1 MRIQITA
8 KANISDLNQ
17 RMRWAGAPATVEPS
31 LEYRPGLRAQ
41 RTCRSPAKGPRLLLA
56 EAPRTEAQAQAP
68 REGEDQ
74 GLFPTEEVGGRAA
87 GWSCCLDRSHR
98 SLLFCSR
105 QPPR

>member
-31 LEYRPGLRAQ
+31 LEHRPGLRAR
-41 RTCRSPAKGPRLLLA
+41 RTRRSPAKGPRLLLA

-74 GLFPTEEVGGRAA
+74 GLFPTEEVGGR
-87 GWSCCLDRSHR
+87 GSRVE
-98 SLLFCSR
+98 LL
-105 QPPR
+105 P